1 LRHTSTPL
9 FGCVA
14 VGAPAARAECVR
26 LPRARGGVRPT
37 PSQTPC
43 LASSSL
49 ASTPP
54 PRARSQAPARAWL
67 PRKHTSVSFPSH
79 HAAPGPSL
87 NPIPLRTALPNPS
100 RPPPACVLPPCPPQT
115 PPSTSAMCCPSRPR
129 RHWPHLALVRAPR
142 PPAHL
147 PHTHAPLPS
156 SPALRPRHLLR
167 VVVSVSRARR
177 RRRALRGRPRRRRPP
192 PAPPPPTTNRA
203 AGSTPAARTPPTN

>member
-37 PSQTPC
+37 PSQNYSLPP
-43 LASSSL
+43 LPSIHPAAARALPSARARVVASPSTRVCPSL
-49 ASTPP
+49 HITPP
-54 PRARSQAPARAWL
+54 LAPRSALYPSEL
-67 PRKHTSVSFPSH
+67 PSPTLAAHLQHASF
-79 HAAPGPSL
+79 
-87 NPIPLRTALPNPS
+87 R
-100 RPPPACVLPPCPPQT
+100 PQT